1 MASHAATADVHEV
14 DPAFVDAHGQH
25 KTDGYYIRVAAV
37 LFMLTALEVSTYYI
51 DFGPLQ
57 LPLLFTVMGI
67 KFVMVVLLFMHL
79 KFDARIFSFLFWTG
93 FVLAVAV
100 YLGVLTTFHMFS

>member
-1 MASHAATADVHEV
+1 MHEE
-14 DPAFVDAHGQH
+14 DPEFVDSHGEH

-37 LFMLTALEVSTYYI
+37 LFLLTALEVSTYYQ

-57 LPLLFTVMGI
+57 MPLLFAVMAI

-100 YLGVLTTFHMFS
+100 YVGVLATFRMFS